1 MLKELFQQVLDAM
14 PELTVTAVIDIL
26 LVALLIYQVLSLIR
40 GRRAAHILAGIG
52 VVIVA
57 YAASVFA
64 GLVLLRS
71 LFENLVPYTAFAL
84 IVMFQSE
91 IRRLLARI
99 GERRWI
105 GFGSRLETREVADE
119 ILLAVSHLAAHKIGA
134 LIVVERDIGLRTFIE
149 SGVPVDARVTR
160 DLLLAVFQPGGA
172 LHDGAVIVQ
181 GGRLAAA
188 ACFLP
193 LTMNPELSRKLGTR
207 HRAGIGVTEEA
218 DCMAIVVSEE
228 RGTISIAALGD
239 LESEVPIE
247 RLAQR
252 LGRGLMVPNAA
263 LKPEPVPREAAR

>member
-1 MLKELFQQVLDAM
+1 MKELFQQAVNSM
-14 PELTVTAVIDIL
+14 PQLTVRAAIDIL
-26 LVALLIYQVLSLIR
+26 LVSVLLYQVLSLIR
-40 GRRAAHILAGIG
+40 GRRAAHILSGIG

-57 YAASVFA
+57 YTVSVLA
-64 GLVLLRS
+64 GLTLLRS
-71 LFENLVPYTAFAL
+71 IFELLAPYTAFAV

-105 GFGSRLETREVADE
+105 GFGSRLEKREVADE
-119 ILLAVSHLAAHKIGA
+119 ILFAVSHLATHRVGA

-181 GGRLAAA
+181 DGRLAAA

-218 DCMAIVVSEE
+218 DCLSIIVSEE

-239 LESEVPIE
+239 LEADVSIE

-252 LGRGLMVPNAA
+252 LGRGLTNPLPPA
-263 LKPEPVPREAAR
+263 KPAPAPKEAAR